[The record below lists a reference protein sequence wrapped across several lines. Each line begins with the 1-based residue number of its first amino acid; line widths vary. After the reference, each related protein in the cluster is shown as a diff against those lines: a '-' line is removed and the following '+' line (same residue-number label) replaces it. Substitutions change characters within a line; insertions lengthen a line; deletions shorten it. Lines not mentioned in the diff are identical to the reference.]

1 MRKIDTNVAG
11 VSCSA
16 NNSLL
21 RVDLD
26 KTATVLSSAVYNGG
40 LTTTK
45 TIINFHVPNNFNR
58 APDRFIKA
66 RLSEL
71 NLSPDAVCLM
81 TAAHMDSAHVKT
93 IHFGRSAVSVI
104 CTAGL
109 SNPQCAGDPV
119 TGYGNKTAGAR
130 SRIHGAHSTIN
141 LIIVLKGNATD
152 SCLANII
159 TTASEA
165 KASAMRDLDVRSKS
179 SSRLATGTS
188 TDSTA
193 VISIPGREKFDYSGT
208 ATELGYHLASAVRE
222 SITDSVAKQDGLI
235 RSRSLVK
242 RLEEHGILLEDLV
255 TAAIKLVVNNSNRVY
270 RTKLRSNVKEAI
282 IEASLDPN
290 VSSLVIAALEL
301 EDQGEIGLIPTLSE
315 TDYAKDPIYLVADE
329 DIGEMIA
336 RYISGTRG
344 IHNFRI
350 YDRHKPGI
358 IGKLGPFL
366 DDAMCGLIGGA
377 MSKMYTQMGE
387 RTNSRCQKWIV

>member
-1 MRKIDTNVAG
+1 MRKINTNVAG
-11 VSCSA
+11 VSCSV
-16 NNSLL
+16 NDSLL
-21 RVDLD
+21 RVDLN

-45 TIINFHVPNNFNR
+45 TIVNFHVPKNFSR
-58 APDRFIKA
+58 ATDGFIKA

-71 NLSPDAVCLM
+71 KIDKDAVCLM
-81 TAAHMDSAHVKT
+81 TAAHMDSACVKT
-93 IHFGRSAVSVI
+93 IHFGRSVVSVI

-109 SNPQCAGDPV
+109 SNSQCAGDLI
-119 TGYGNKTAGAR
+119 TGYGNKTARAR
-130 SRIHGAHSTIN
+130 SADHNAHSTIN
-141 LIIVLKGNATD
+141 LIIILKGNATD

-179 SSRLATGTS
+179 SGRLATGTS
-188 TDSTA
+188 TDST
-193 VISIPGREKFDYSGT
+193 VVVSIPGREKFDYAGT
-208 ATELGYHLASAVRE
+208 ATALGYHLASAVKE
-222 SITDSVAKQDGLI
+222 SITGSVAKQDGLI

-242 RLEEHGILLEDLV
+242 RLEERGILLEDLV
-255 TAAIKLVVNNSNRVY
+255 TAAVKLVVNTFNGVHG
-270 RTKLRSNVKEAI
+270 TQLRSNVKEAI

-290 VSSLVIAALEL
+290 VSSLIIAALEL
-301 EDQGEIGLIPTLSE
+301 EDQGEIGLIPSLSE
-315 TDYAKDPIYLVADE
+315 ADYAKDPIYLVADE

-377 MSKMYTQMGE
+377 MSKMYTNME
-387 RTNSRCQKWIV
+387 KRTQSRRQK